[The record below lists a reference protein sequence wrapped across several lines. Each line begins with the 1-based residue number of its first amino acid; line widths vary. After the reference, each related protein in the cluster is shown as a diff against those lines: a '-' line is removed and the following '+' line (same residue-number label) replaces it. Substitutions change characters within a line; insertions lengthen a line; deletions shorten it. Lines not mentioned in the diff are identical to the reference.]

1 MFVWPRV
8 WFLVASISLVASV
21 ARVLRAT
28 RVEETHVGR
37 TLENVG
43 TAFCSLADEMT
54 LCLPHGVAIGV
65 ASQQQWLSLIASEGY
80 CFKRGVVFL

>member
-1 MFVWPRV
+1 MLVLMFVWPRV

-28 RVEETHVGR
+28 RVEETHVSTHVGR

-65 ASQQQWLSLIASEGY
+65 ASQQQWLSLIAS
-80 CFKRGVVFL
+80 